1 MVQRLLEGALYEN
14 PDAFDD
20 TKSDMEAAVVVNNLA
35 DRLRETNAT
44 LGDVEA

>member
-1 MVQRLLEGALYEN
+1 MVERLLEAALYEE
-14 PDAFDD
+14 PDTFDD

-35 DRLRETNAT
+35 DKLRETNAT

>member
-1 MVQRLLEGALYEN
+1 MVQRLLEGALCEK
-14 PDAFDD
+14 PDTFVD

-44 LGDVEA
+44 LGNVEA